1 MTRTASTADVI
12 VQSLISHGVD
22 TVFGIPG
29 VQTYP
34 LFDAMARAGLR
45 VIGARHEQS
54 VAYMAFGYAQATGR
68 TGVYSVVPGPG
79 FLNSSAA
86 LISAYGASAPVVCIT
101 GEIPSAFIGRGLG
114 HLHELPDQL
123 ATMRSL
129 TKWAATV
136 EHPGQASELTARAF
150 YHARSGRPRPTAIA
164 VPWDVLAA
172 PAGAGSAVPPVPV
185 RPPELD
191 RSAIAEAARL
201 LAAAEHP
208 MIMVG
213 GGAREA
219 AREVAALARRLQA
232 PVVSFRAGRG
242 IVDDDDPYGFTSV
255 AGFRRWAGTDLLL
268 GIGSRLELAWF
279 RWPGRPAGLRTILV
293 DIDPVQAVRLQPEV
307 SIVADAREAAAA
319 LAAELGGR
327 PGTGPDRG
335 AEFRAIKEQAASE
348 FRDVGPDLD
357 YLAAIRAALPA
368 DGFFVEEIC
377 QAGFASYFGF
387 PVHAPRRFITCGYQG
402 TLGFGYPTSLG
413 VKAAFPDRAVVSIA
427 GDGGFMFGI
436 QELAAAVQ
444 HDLGV
449 VAVVFNNNAFGN
461 VLLDQK
467 RLYEGRDVGARLHNP
482 DFAAAAEAFG
492 AAGYAVRSPGELE
505 ITLAK
510 ALAAGRPALIEV
522 KTSIGD
528 TAATPWKYLMPGW
541 NSTPLRQP
549 RREASGRHRAPAR
562 RRDAQ
567 QRLALAHHGLPVLV
581 PVRVLAGDGPEVV
594 HQRLHRLGHVEH
606 FGGAVD
612 LYPGPAEVVG

>member
-1 MTRTASTADVI
+1 VVTETVSTADAI
-12 VQSLISHGVD
+12 VQSLISHGID

-34 LFDAMARAGLR
+34 LFDAMARSGLR
-45 VIGARHEQS
+45 VIGARHEQT

-86 LISAYGASAPVVCIT
+86 LISAYGASAPVLCIT
-101 GEIPSAFIGRGLG
+101 GEIPSGFIGRGLG

-136 EHPGQASELTARAF
+136 EHPGQASELTARAL

-172 PAGAGSAVPPVPV
+172 AAPADPVPPVPV
-185 RPPELD
+185 HPPRLD
-191 RSAIAEAARL
+191 QDAIGQAADL
-201 LAAAEHP
+201 LAGASNP

-213 GGAREA
+213 SGARGA
-219 AREVAALARRLQA
+219 VGEVAELARLLQA
-232 PVVSFRAGRG
+232 PVVSFRGGRG
-242 IVDDDDPYGFTSV
+242 IVDDDDPFGFTSA
-255 AGFRRWAGTDLLL
+255 AGFRRWAEADVLL

-279 RWPGRPAGLRTILV
+279 RWPDRPAGLRTVLI
-293 DIDPVQAVRLQPEV
+293 DIDPVQAVRLEPDV
-307 SIVADAREAAAA
+307 ALVADASQAAAA
-319 LAAELGGR
+319 LARDLR
-327 PGTGPDRG
+327 QRNLSPPDRS
-335 AEFRAIKEQAASE
+335 AEFRAVKEQAARQ
-348 FRDVGPDLD
+348 FRDVGIDLD

-387 PVHAPRRFITCGYQG
+387 PVHGPRQFVTCGHQG

-436 QELAAAVQ
+436 GELAAAVQ
-444 HDLGV
+444 HGLGV

-461 VLLDQK
+461 VLLDQE
-467 RLYEGRDVGARLHNP
+467 RMYEGRQVGARLRNP
-482 DFAAAAEAFG
+482 DFAAVAEAFG
-492 AAGYAVRSPGELE
+492 AAGYTVRTPEALE
-505 ITLAK
+505 ATVTK
-510 ALAAGRPALIEV
+510 ALAAARPAVIEV
-522 KTSIGD
+522 QTELGG
-528 TAATPWKYLMPGW
+528 TATPWKYLMPRW
-541 NSTPLRQP
+541 NSTP
-549 RREASGRHRAPAR
+549 
-562 RRDAQ
+562 
-567 QRLALAHHGLPVLV
+567 
-581 PVRVLAGDGPEVV
+581 
-594 HQRLHRLGHVEH
+594 
-606 FGGAVD
+606 
-612 LYPGPAEVVG
+612 

>member
-1 MTRTASTADVI
+1 MARTASTADAI

-45 VIGARHEQS
+45 IIGARHEQA

-68 TGVYSVVPGPG
+68 TGVYTVVPGPG

-86 LISAYGASAPVVCIT
+86 LISAYGASVPVVCIT

-164 VPWDVLAA
+164 VPRDVLAA
-172 PAGAGSAVPPVPV
+172 TAPSSAGSAVPPVPV
-185 RPPELD
+185 RTPELD
-191 RSAIAEAARL
+191 RGAIAEAARL
-201 LAAAEHP
+201 LAAADHP

-213 GGAREA
+213 GGARDA
-219 AREVAALARRLQA
+219 DREVGELARRLQA
-232 PVVSFRAGRG
+232 PVVSFRGGRG
-242 IVDDDDPYGFTSV
+242 IVDDDDPYGFTGA
-255 AGFRRWAGTDLLL
+255 AGFRRWAETDVLL
-268 GIGSRLELAWF
+268 GIGSRLELAWL
-279 RWPGRPAGLRTILV
+279 RWPGRPAGLKTVLI
-293 DIDPVQAVRLQPEV
+293 DIDPVQAVRLEPEV

-319 LAAELGGR
+319 LAAELGGK
-327 PGTGPDRG
+327 PGTTPDRS
-335 AEFRAIKEQAASE
+335 AEFRAVKEQAASD
-348 FRDVGPDLD
+348 FRDVGTDLD

-387 PVHAPRRFITCGYQG
+387 PVHAPRQFVTCGYQG

-413 VKAAFPDRAVVSIA
+413 VKAAFPGRAVVSIA

-436 QELAAAVQ
+436 AELAAAVQ

-461 VLLDQK
+461 VLLDQQ
-467 RLYEGRDVGARLHNP
+467 RRYEGRDVGARLHNP

-492 AAGYAVRSPGELE
+492 AAGYRVRTPEALE
-505 ITLAK
+505 VTLTK
-510 ALAAGRPALIEV
+510 ALADGRPAVIEV
-522 KTSIGD
+522 KTTLGEA
-528 TAATPWKYLMPGW
+528 AATPWKYLMPGR
-541 NSTPLRQP
+541 P
-549 RREASGRHRAPAR
+549 
-562 RRDAQ
+562 
-567 QRLALAHHGLPVLV
+567 
-581 PVRVLAGDGPEVV
+581 
-594 HQRLHRLGHVEH
+594 
-606 FGGAVD
+606 
-612 LYPGPAEVVG
+612 

>member
-1 MTRTASTADVI
+1 MTRTASTGDTI

-34 LFDAMARAGLR
+34 LFDAMARSGLR
-45 VIGARHEQS
+45 VIGARHEQT

-101 GEIPSAFIGRGLG
+101 GEIQSAFIGRGFG

-136 EHPGQASELTARAF
+136 ERPSQASELTAQAF

-164 VPWDVLAA
+164 VPRDVLAA
-172 PAGAGSAVPPVPV
+172 PVPSGSLPVNAAPPVPL

-191 RSAIAEAARL
+191 RGAIAAAAGL
-201 LAAAEHP
+201 LAGASNP

-213 GGAREA
+213 SGARDA
-219 AREVAALARRLQA
+219 VREVGELARRLQA
-232 PVVSFRAGRG
+232 PVVSFRGGRG
-242 IVDDDDPYGFTSV
+242 IVDDDDPYGFTCA
-255 AGFRRWAGTDLLL
+255 AGFRRWADTDVLL
-268 GIGSRLELAWF
+268 GIGSRLELAWL
-279 RWPGRPAGLRTILV
+279 RWPRRPPGQQSLRTVLI
-293 DIDPVQAVRLQPEV
+293 DIDPVQAVRLEPEV
-307 SIVADAREAAAA
+307 AIVADAREAAAA
-319 LAAELGGR
+319 LAVELGQRAGAA
-327 PGTGPDRG
+327 PDRS
-335 AEFRAIKEQAASE
+335 AEFRATKEQTASE
-348 FRDVGPDLD
+348 FRDVGADLD

-387 PVHAPRRFITCGYQG
+387 PVHAPRQFVTCGYQG

-413 VKAAFPDRAVVSIA
+413 VKAAFPERAVVSIA

-436 QELAAAVQ
+436 ADLATAVQ

-461 VLLDQK
+461 VLLDQQ
-467 RLYEGRDVGARLHNP
+467 RRYEGREVGARLHNP

-492 AAGYAVRSPGELE
+492 AAGYSVRTPEALE
-505 ITLAK
+505 ATLTK
-510 ALAAGRPALIEV
+510 ALTDGRPAVIEV
-522 KTSIGD
+522 KTTIGEA
-528 TAATPWKYLMPGW
+528 AATPWKYLMPG
-541 NSTPLRQP
+541 RK
-549 RREASGRHRAPAR
+549 
-562 RRDAQ
+562 
-567 QRLALAHHGLPVLV
+567 
-581 PVRVLAGDGPEVV
+581 
-594 HQRLHRLGHVEH
+594 
-606 FGGAVD
+606 
-612 LYPGPAEVVG
+612 

>member
-1 MTRTASTADVI
+1 MTRTASTADAI

-34 LFDAMARAGLR
+34 LFDAMARSGLR
-45 VIGARHEQS
+45 VIGARHEQT

-68 TGVYSVVPGPG
+68 VGVYSVVPGPG

-136 EHPGQASELTARAF
+136 EHPSQASELTARAF

-172 PAGAGSAVPPVPV
+172 PMPSSSLLANAVPPVPV

-191 RSAIAEAARL
+191 RGAIAAAASL
-201 LAAAEHP
+201 LAGASDP

-213 GGAREA
+213 SGARDA
-219 AREVAALARRLQA
+219 AREVGELARRLQA
-232 PVVSFRAGRG
+232 PVVSFRGGRG
-242 IVDDDDPYGFTSV
+242 IVDDDDPYGFTSA
-255 AGFRRWAGTDLLL
+255 AGFPRWADTDVLL
-268 GIGSRLELAWF
+268 GIGSRIELAWF
-279 RWPGRPAGLRTILV
+279 RWPGRPANLRTVLI
-293 DIDPVQAVRLQPEV
+293 DIDPVQAVRLEPEV
-307 SIVADAREAAAA
+307 AIVADAREAAAA
-319 LAAELGGR
+319 LAAELGER
-327 PGTGPDRG
+327 PGTIPDRS
-335 AEFRAIKEQAASE
+335 AEFRAVKDQTASE
-348 FRDVGPDLD
+348 FRDVGADLD

-387 PVHAPRRFITCGYQG
+387 PVHAPRQFVTCGYQG

-413 VKAAFPDRAVVSIA
+413 VKAAFPERAVVSIA

-436 QELAAAVQ
+436 AELAAAVQ

-461 VLLDQK
+461 VLLDQQ
-467 RLYEGRDVGARLHNP
+467 RLYEGRDVGARLDNP
-482 DFAAAAEAFG
+482 DFAAVAKAFG
-492 AAGYAVRSPGELE
+492 AAGYSVRTPEALE
-505 ITLAK
+505 ATLTK
-510 ALAAGRPALIEV
+510 ALADGRPAVIEV
-522 KTSIGD
+522 RTTIGEA
-528 TAATPWKYLMPGW
+528 AATPWKYLMPG
-541 NSTPLRQP
+541 RK
-549 RREASGRHRAPAR
+549 
-562 RRDAQ
+562 
-567 QRLALAHHGLPVLV
+567 
-581 PVRVLAGDGPEVV
+581 
-594 HQRLHRLGHVEH
+594 
-606 FGGAVD
+606 
-612 LYPGPAEVVG
+612 